1 MNEQTVQGVRLS
13 PMQKRTWSLQTV
25 SPVYFVQINIS
36 VTGRLDA
43 TRLADSIEWVIGRH
57 DILRTGYV
65 RQTNLLYPLQ
75 VVSENCSCRLEEAVG
90 TPVAGFLFEEYS
102 TNDTEGNSPLR
113 PRLYNKG
120 NDKYILVLQLPALA
134 GDRVTIQKLAAEIV
148 ATYAGITESEE
159 DAAGVIQ
166 YGQFAEWQLELMA
179 SPDEAAADFW
189 QTASF
194 EKGNEYSLPFAN
206 YETAGG
212 VFKPAVTTVTP
223 SAAACTGLML
233 LERNGIP
240 ADMMLMACFYMF
252 LHRYLNAEE
261 TTIGFAVP
269 GREYEELKDITGL
282 LSTTLPVS
290 IKPVAGET
298 VIELAKRLEE
308 QTQKVKEYG
317 EYFSWP
323 ANVQN
328 NSLPYFRSIYEYSE
342 INTKSISV
350 QGASFQTVEII
361 SVTDQFDIKFSV
373 QRDGDEFQVQLYYD
387 TSVLSIGAAAVMAAQ
402 ISDLLSGAVQAP
414 GETAAAIAAQTAK
427 PLPGE
432 GDINTIETGA
442 KNILDLFSE
451 KVKLLGDGIAVQD
464 DTISLTY
471 KALNQQSTQLA
482 AWLSSE
488 RNIKPG
494 DIVAFCMER
503 SANMIVTMLAIL
515 KTGAAYLPVDVKTP
529 LARIQYMM
537 EDSQAA
543 LLIADDSVLAAA
555 TVHNV
560 FITDNTFWSE
570 LPFADTNASF
580 QCKKC
585 KADCKRAASLQS
597 RCHEDTMNISSSAT
611 AYVIY
616 TSGSTGKPKGVLV
629 SHGSLVNYAHWFIS
643 RYAITGNDRT
653 LLFSSVAFDLSYTAL
668 WSSLLG
674 GAALYIHKEKEYLD
688 PVEFITDLID
698 NRITFIKLTPS
709 HFNLIA
715 RDPAFETNSKKYS
728 LRLVVAGGEEIIAED
743 IAKYLAE
750 NPSTEFVN
758 HYGPTEATI
767 GILTK
772 NIDKNNIRQFR
783 QKTVLGRANANNQV
797 YILHGDGQRLCAAG
811 ETGEIIVT
819 GKGLATGYLNRK
831 ELTAEKFNK
840 LPFVSDALCY
850 RTGDLGRWM
859 PDGTI
864 EFLGRK
870 DFQVKIR
877 GYRVETGEIEEA
889 LLSFPDV
896 EDASVQLLEDPKT
909 KDKRLVAFL
918 KTHGKINS
926 VLLHEKLQ
934 TLLPEYMIPAEFIG
948 ITAFPLLP
956 NGKMD
961 RVAMQELASQSGAR
975 GSGVYVPPSN
985 NTEKV
990 IVGIWKEVLNG
1001 KDCGIK
1007 DNFFDLGGHS
1017 LKAAQ
1022 LVSRIYKAFNK
1033 KIELR
1038 AIFDCPTVEQL
1049 ARLLNTINK
1058 GKAYESIPV
1067 VPELEYYEVSH
1078 AQKRLWILSHF
1089 KKDKISYNSSSYYR
1103 IYGSL
1108 QTDILSAAFKEL
1120 IERHESLRTT
1130 FTSIEG
1136 QPWQK
1141 INTVAKCGFRLETAD
1156 VRGNENPSQ
1165 AADELALSGYY
1176 DEFDL
1181 EAGPLLRAMAIQTGD
1196 EEWLLTCNIHH
1207 IVYDGWSL
1215 NILFNELL
1223 TIYNAFTEN
1232 KENPLPPLAIQY
1244 KDYAAWHNAM
1254 ISGEEEVYWLK
1265 KLANYPRLVSLPYDK
1280 IESPDEQLYARQNIC
1295 LNEEDSAVLKE
1306 IAKNA
1311 GTTLSNLFLSLYG
1324 LFLNQV
1330 SGQNDIMIGIG
1341 HANRNHEDTE
1351 KLIGFFINMLVIR
1364 LRFSEEDTL
1373 DELVKQVAIN
1383 SVEAF
1388 QHSNYPFDLL
1398 VEKLCVNRYADRQPI
1413 LNVMYDFKNFHD
1425 IQVQEDMS
1433 LLETSLQ
1440 IEQVRIGET
1449 IAAHDLILHVVDNEH
1464 TIVYYFEY
1472 KKECFLPGTVRN
1484 FYNIFN
1490 KLTQLFIRELSPLA
1504 MAGH

>member
-1 MNEQTVQGVRLS
+1 MNEQTVKGVRLS
-13 PMQKRTWSLQTV
+13 PMQKRIWSLQTA
-25 SPVYFVQINIS
+25 SPVYFVQINIA

-43 TRLADSIEWVIGRH
+43 IRLADSVDWVICKY
-57 DILRTGYV
+57 DILRTSYV
-65 RQTNLLYPLQ
+65 RQPNLLYPLQ
-75 VVSENCSCRLEEAVG
+75 VVSENSSCVLEEAVG
-90 TPVAGFLFEEYS
+90 TPLTGSLFEEYS
-102 TNDTEGNSPLR
+102 ANDTEEDSGLR
-113 PRLYNKG
+113 IRVYDKG
-120 NDKYILVLQLPALA
+120 NDNYMLILQLTALA
-134 GDRVTIQKLAAEIV
+134 GDMVTIQKLAAEIK
-148 ATYAGITESEE
+148 AIYLGINERE
-159 DAAGVIQ
+159 DAEEAIQ
-166 YGQFAEWQLELMA
+166 YTQFAEWQHELIT
-179 SPDEAAADFW
+179 SPDEAASDFW

-212 VFKPAVTTVTP
+212 VFKPAVTTLTP
-223 SAAACTGLML
+223 SAGACRALMM
-233 LERNGIP
+233 LEKNGTP
-240 ADMMLMACFYMF
+240 ADMMLMACFYI
-252 LHRYLNAEE
+252 LLQRYFNSEE
-261 TTIGFAVP
+261 TTIGFAAI
-269 GREYEELKDITGL
+269 GREYDELKDITGL
-282 LSTTLPVS
+282 LSTTLPVL

-298 VIELAKRLEE
+298 VMDLVKRLEE

-323 ANVQN
+323 AGDQN
-328 NSLPYFRSIYEYSE
+328 NSVPYFRSIYEYSE
-342 INTKSISV
+342 INAKSVSV
-350 QGASFQTVEII
+350 NGTCFQTVEII
-361 SVTDQFDIKFSV
+361 SISDQFDIKLSV
-373 QRDGDEFQVQLYYD
+373 QRDGDDLRLQLYYD
-387 TSVLSIGAAAVMAAQ
+387 TSIISSGSAAGIATQ
-402 ISDLLSGAVQAP
+402 IEDLISGATQKP
-414 GETAAAIAAQTAK
+414 WETTETIFAQTAQ
-427 PLPGE
+427 PLSGE
-432 GDINTIETGA
+432 GDKNTNETSA

-451 KVKLLGDGIAVQD
+451 KVKLLGDSIAVQD
-464 DTISLTY
+464 DKISLTY
-471 KALNQQSTQLA
+471 QNLNQQSTQMA

-488 RNIKPG
+488 RNLKSG
-494 DIVAFCMER
+494 DIAAFCMER

-515 KTGAAYLPVDVKTP
+515 KTGAAYLPIDIKTP
-529 LARIQYMM
+529 SSRIHFMM
-537 EDSQAA
+537 EDSQAS
-543 LLIADDSVLAAA
+543 LLITEDSVTAAKTIPNA
-555 TVHNV
+555 LIIGNK
-560 FITDNTFWSE
+560 FWSE
-570 LPFADTNASF
+570 LTVAESNACF

-585 KADCKRAASLQS
+585 KDDCSRAASLQS
-597 RCHEDTMNISSSAT
+597 SSIEHTTNISSSAT

-629 SHGSLVNYAHWFIS
+629 SHGSLVNYVHWFITK
-643 RYAITGNDRT
+643 YGITGNDRT

-674 GAALYIHKEKEYLD
+674 GSALHIHREKEYLD

-698 NRITFIKLTPS
+698 NRVTFIKLTPS

-715 RDPAFETNSKKYS
+715 RDPAFESNSKKYS
-728 LRLVVAGGEEIIAED
+728 LRLIVLGGEEIIVED
-743 IAKYLAE
+743 IEKYLAE
-750 NPSTEFVN
+750 NVSTQFVN

-783 QKTVLGRANANNQV
+783 QKTVLGKANANNQV
-797 YILHGDGQRLCAAG
+797 YILHSDGQRLCAAG
-811 ETGEIIVT
+811 ETGEISVT

-831 ELTAEKFNK
+831 ELTTENFCT
-840 LPFVSDALCY
+840 LPFLNGALCY

-877 GYRVETGEIEEA
+877 GYRVETGEVEEA
-889 LLSFPDV
+889 LLSLPDV
-896 EDASVQLLEDPKT
+896 EDVSVQLVKDPKA
-909 KDKRLVAFL
+909 KDNKLVAFL
-918 KTHGKINS
+918 KTSGKINRVS
-926 VLLHEKLQ
+926 LHEKLQ
-934 TLLPEYMIPAEFIG
+934 TLLPDYMIPVEFIG
-948 ITAFPLLP
+948 IAVFPLLP

-961 RVAMQELASQSGAR
+961 RVAMQELASQYGAR
-975 GSGVYVPPSN
+975 GTGVYVAPSN
-985 NTEKV
+985 NTENLL
-990 IVGIWKEVLNG
+990 VGIWKEVLNG
-1001 KDCGIK
+1001 RDCGIT

-1022 LVSRIYKAFNK
+1022 LVSRIYKTFNK

-1049 ARLLNTINK
+1049 ARLLHTIDRGN
-1058 GKAYESIPV
+1058 AYESIQV
-1067 VPELEYYEVSH
+1067 VPESEYYEVSH

-1089 KKDKISYNSSSYYR
+1089 TKDKISYNSSSFYR

-1108 QTDILSAAFKEL
+1108 QTSILSAAFKEL
-1120 IERHESLRTT
+1120 IDRHESLRTT
-1130 FTSIEG
+1130 FKSIEG

-1141 INTVAKCGFRLETAD
+1141 INKFVECGFRLETAD
-1156 VRGNENPSQ
+1156 VRENENPSL
-1165 AADELALSGYY
+1165 AADELALLGYY
-1176 DEFDL
+1176 DEFNL

-1232 KENPLPPLAIQY
+1232 KNNPLPPLAIQY

-1254 ISGEEEVYWLK
+1254 ISREEEVYWLK

-1280 IESPDEQLYARQNIC
+1280 IESPDEQLYARQNIF
-1295 LNEEDSAVLKE
+1295 LNEEDSAALKE
-1306 IAKNA
+1306 IAKST

-1330 SGQNDIMIGIG
+1330 SGQDDIMIGIG

-1364 LRFSEEDTL
+1364 MRFSEEDTL
-1373 DELVKQVAIN
+1373 DELLKQVATN

-1425 IQVQEDMS
+1425 IQLQEDMS
-1433 LLETSLQ
+1433 LLETSLR

-1472 KKECFLPGTVRN
+1472 KKECFLPDTVKN
-1484 FYNIFN
+1484 FYRIFN
-1490 KLTQLFIRELSPLA
+1490 KLTQLFISELSSQAL
-1504 MAGH
+1504 AGH